1 MFSMICA
8 SALAKR
14 SAVSAPVVATTTP
27 PGSNLPTG
35 KACCPINSRGVTPF
49 AAVMPLISLRTQPIS
64 GPCSRPAL
72 SGAMAASGTD
82 LTAPRDHAR
91 RRRHGPSRR
100 RPRRRRADPVVRTP
114 DGTDPASHRRPAK
127 LSRQGKHTYLTA
139 GRRPALLPP
148 RLATLLQDLATK
160 PEPQRRLSVHADR
173 RAAQW
178 LFPGL
183 VPGQPIANHA
193 LTTRLSRHDIN
204 VRIARN
210 GALAA
215 LAADARPGRPSRH
228 AHQHRRPM
236 GQICRTRLGRL
247 HSSPCH

>member
-1 MFSMICA
+1 MSGEVVPYSGPGA
-8 SALAKR
+8 SASCARGCKWCGHLVRYFLKWTHQRGLSRKLVVPTIPRQQPAKLLDDDER
-14 SAVSAPVVATTTP
+14 WRLLQRCLTDTALPVDVRAAGALTLLF
-27 PGSNLPTG
+27 GLPTER
-35 KACCPINSRGVTPF
+35 IRH
-49 AAVMPLISLRTQPIS
+49 
-64 GPCSRPAL
+64 
-72 SGAMAASGTD
+72 
-82 LTAPRDHAR
+82 LTADQ
-91 RRRHGPSRR
+91 
-100 RPRRRRADPVVRTP
+100 
-114 DGTDPASHRRPAK
+114 

-148 RLATLLQDLATK
+148 RLASLLQNLATK

-204 VRIARN
+204 VRISRN

-215 LAADARPGRPSRH
+215 LAADLPAAVLADLLGMHINTAVRWV
-228 AHQHRRPM
+228 
-236 GQICRTRLGRL
+236 CRTRLGQL
-247 HSSPCH
+247 HSSACQ